1 MYKYLL
7 SLMVVLPI
15 STFVSADETEEA
27 ENAEVEEVVTTGI
40 RSSLIDAISIK
51 RENVGVMEAITA
63 EDFGKFPDG
72 NLAESLARVSGVG
85 IDRSNLEGEGV
96 AVRGFGPELNLV
108 TLNGR
113 QMPTVPGQYGG
124 GRSFNFGDIASPGVA
139 AVELYKSTNNSLPS
153 GGIGSTINMVTTKPL
168 NIDGTK
174 VSVSFG
180 TVHDTTSEA
189 SETPE
194 LSVLYATNKEQWG
207 FSFSGSYQD
216 RNNREEGTRESNW
229 FIPSRMAAMEG
240 YNRLDVHNGQTL
252 NDNNTRSDGLTFYQ
266 EPTAYQ
272 IKDNDRLRKNAQLTF
287 QWAFSDDL
295 VSTFDY
301 TYSGVDFSSVGQMF
315 GSWLG
320 GWDTAQGTINENGVY
335 TDVVVG
341 NRAYDHQLIWGDTK
355 SANRSIGMNHV
366 FTYSDSLTFTFDAH
380 HSTALKNGT
389 ELPNELGMSTA
400 KRATV
405 THTNGG
411 SSGINSFS
419 YDAEFLPS
427 DYYISNIY
435 ARDAYKQNNM
445 NQVQLIGEWINL
457 NGGLVTSV
465 DFGVSQTKS
474 TFKDRRYE
482 ESNSLQGPSADAF
495 DDSLFVKTDLDDFMD
510 AFGTELGTS
519 YYFAV
524 DKDAAV
530 AAFIA
535 AGGSADP
542 GSIDLNERIAE
553 DLQSA
558 FIQFNMETELYG
570 KPLNIIAGVRYE
582 ESDTVS
588 TSLEAKPTFI
598 RVDFIDGVQYVNEG
612 GIVDAPRSGSTED
625 VLPSLAMSYSLSENE
640 VLRFSASKTIARPSL
655 QDKRSGLQY
664 GNADFWNP
672 TASGGNPNLES
683 LKSNNFDLAY
693 ENYYAEG
700 SYFAANIFRKEISD
714 FISSSTVQGVTVD
727 GLTNAAYGEN
737 ILASRA
743 CMQEWVDA
751 GRPDTVSYDAEGA
764 WTYCVSQQAIWAQP
778 WMNDNQHAMWVALAK
793 AHHGGTLPSMW
804 NNGWAFG
811 QPWSTNTC
819 NDGGWWRCNPGY
831 IDSTSS
837 DPLALFSVTR
847 PMNLEEGNVSG
858 LELTLQHLFEGTP
871 YGMQFNFTKITGG
884 DVDID
889 RDDVGTQ
896 FILPGFGDAGN
907 LSVFYEDDKHT
918 FRVAANY
925 RGETVAGFGNYE
937 QPLYVEERLQ
947 IDATYQYRVNENTT
961 VFLDMMNINDE
972 TTRLH
977 ARYSEM
983 LFLSQ
988 DHGPIFKFGFRSNF

>member
-1 MYKYLL
+1 MQKYLL
-7 SLMVVLPI
+7 SLMVLLPFTTI
-15 STFVSADETEEA
+15 SFAQEAEEA
-27 ENAEVEEVVTTGI
+27 ENSDVEEVVTTGI
-40 RSSLIDAISIK
+40 RSSLIDAITIK
-51 RENVGVMEAITA
+51 RDNVGVMEAITA

-113 QMPTVPGQYGG
+113 QMPTVPGQWGG
-124 GRSFNFGDIASPGVA
+124 GRSFNFGDIASPGIA
-139 AVELYKSTNNSLPS
+139 AVELFKSTNNSLPS

-168 NIDGTK
+168 NIEGTK
-174 VSVSFG
+174 YSVSVG
-180 TVHDTTSEA
+180 TVHDTSSTT

-194 LSVLYATNKEQWG
+194 ISMLYATSTDKWG

-229 FIPSRMAAMEG
+229 FIPARMAAMEG
-240 YNRLDVHNGQTL
+240 YARLDVHNGQTL
-252 NDNNTRSDGLTFYQ
+252 NDNNTRADGLTFYQ

-287 QWAFSDDL
+287 QWAFSDNF
-295 VSTFDY
+295 VSTVDY

-320 GWDTAQGTINENGVY
+320 GWDTAQGTISENGVF

-355 SANRSIGMNHV
+355 SSNRSIGMNHEFV
-366 FTYSDSLTFTFDAH
+366 YSDSLTFTLDAH
-380 HSTALKNGT
+380 HSTAIKNGT

-411 SSGINSFS
+411 SSGINSFA
-419 YDAEFLPS
+419 YDTEFLAS
-427 DYYISNIY
+427 DYFISNIY
-435 ARDAYKQNNM
+435 ARDAFKKNDM
-445 NQVQLIGEWINL
+445 NQYQLIGEWTNL
-457 NGGLVTSV
+457 NDGIIKSV
-465 DFGVSQTKS
+465 DFGVTRTLSK
-474 TFKDRRYE
+474 FYDRRAE
-482 ESNSLQGPSADAF
+482 NATSLLSPNADDF
-495 DDSLFVKTDLDDFMD
+495 DDSLFQKTSLDGFMD
-510 AFGTELGTS
+510 AFDTPIGTS
-519 YYFAV
+519 YYYAV
-524 DKDAAV
+524 DKDAAI
-530 AAFIA
+530 AAYIA
-535 AGGSADP
+535 AGGSLDA
-542 GSIDLNERIAE
+542 GAIDTNERVSEELDA
-553 DLQSA
+553 A
-558 FIQFNMETELYG
+558 FIQFNMETEYLG

-582 ESDTVS
+582 SSDTVS
-588 TSLEAKPTFI
+588 TSLEAKPDLI
-598 RVDFIDGVQYVNEG
+598 RVTMVDPGGLVFLSNQ
-612 GIVDAPRSGSTED
+612 GIVDAERFGSTED
-625 VLPSLAMSYSLSENE
+625 VLPSIAASYSLSENE

-655 QDKRSGLQY
+655 QDKRSQLSY
-664 GNADFWNP
+664 GSSDFWNP

-700 SYFAANIFRKEISD
+700 SYIAVNMFRKEISD
-714 FISSSTVQGVTVD
+714 FISSTTVEGVNVD
-727 GLTNAAYGEN
+727 GLTNAAYGDLIMAARE
-737 ILASRA
+737 
-743 CMQEWVDA
+743 CVQEWVAA
-751 GRPDTVSYDAEGA
+751 GRPDTGFPGEWGSNH
-764 WTYCVSQQAIWAQP
+764 CVSQQALWAQP
-778 WMNDNQHAMWVALAK
+778 WMNDNHHAMWVALAM
-793 AHHGGTLPSMW
+793 ARGVDVS
-804 NNGWAFG
+804 NGFPWG
-811 QPWSTNTC
+811 QC
-819 NDGGWWRCNPGY
+819 DYDGWWRCEPGF
-831 IDSTSS
+831 IDSTSA
-837 DPLALFSVTR
+837 DPLAQFSVTR
-847 PMNLEEGNVSG
+847 PMNLEEGDVSG
-858 LELTLQHLFEGTP
+858 VEFTLQHLFEGTP
-871 YGMQFNFTKITGG
+871 YGMQFNYTKVTGG

-889 RDDVGTQ
+889 RDNVDSQ

-907 LSVFYEDDKHT
+907 LSVFYEDEKHT

-988 DHGPIFKFGFRSNF
+988 DHGPIYKFGFRSNF

>member
-7 SLMVVLPI
+7 SLVVLLPL
-15 STFVSADETEEA
+15 STSLLAQDSDETEKVE
-27 ENAEVEEVVTTGI
+27 EVEEIVTTGI
-40 RSSLIDAISIK
+40 KSSLINAIDIK
-51 RENVGVMEAITA
+51 RNNVGVMEAITA

-113 QMPTVPGQYGG
+113 QMPTVPGQWGG

-139 AVELYKSTNNSLPS
+139 AVELFKSTNNSLPS

-168 NIDGTK
+168 MIDGTK
-174 VSVSFG
+174 VAISVG
-180 TVHDTTSEA
+180 TVHDTSSTT

-194 LSVLYATNKEQWG
+194 VSLLYSTNKDYWG

-229 FIPSRMAAMEG
+229 FIPSRMAALEG
-240 YNRLDVHNGQTL
+240 YFRVTPNQTGIT
-252 NDNNTRSDGLTFYQ
+252 NNNTRADGLTFYQ
-266 EPTAYQ
+266 EPSAYQ

-287 QWAFSDDL
+287 QFAFNDK
-295 VSTFDY
+295 VTSTLDY
-301 TYSGVDFSSVGQMF
+301 TYSGVEFSSQGQMF

-320 GWDTAQGTINENGVY
+320 GWDTQSGTVNSNGVF
-335 TDVVVG
+335 TDVVVA
-341 NRAYDHQLIWGDTK
+341 NRSYDHQLIWGDTK
-355 SANRSIGMNHV
+355 GLNQSLGMNHEFIV
-366 FTYSDSLTFTFDAH
+366 NDSLSIIFDAH
-380 HSTALKNGT
+380 KSSAIKNGT
-389 ELPNELGMSTA
+389 ELPNEMAIATNKQSTI
-400 KRATV
+400 
-405 THTNGG
+405 THINGG

-419 YDAEFLPS
+419 YDNVYESS
-427 DYYISNIY
+427 DYYLSGVL
-435 ARDAYKQNNM
+435 ARDAYKANDM
-445 NQVQLIGEWINL
+445 NQYQLIGEWVNL
-457 NGGLVTSV
+457 DGGLISSV
-465 DFGVSQTKS
+465 DFGVSKTVSK
-474 TFKDRRYE
+474 FRDRRYE
-482 ESNSLQGPSADAF
+482 ENNRIIGASTDDFA
-495 DDSLFVKTDLDDFMD
+495 DSLFVKTDLGDFMD
-510 AFGTELGTS
+510 AFNTTLGTS
-519 YYFAV
+519 YYFDV

-535 AGGSADP
+535 AGGSLDVGP
-542 GSIDLNERIAE
+542 IDLNERIQE
-553 DLQSA
+553 DLESA
-558 FIQFNMETELYG
+558 FIQFNMETEING

-582 ESDTVS
+582 SSDTIS
-588 TSLEAKPTFI
+588 TSLEAAPTTI
-598 RVDFIDGVQYVNEG
+598 RVDYINGVDYIRGETL
-612 GIVDAPRSGSTED
+612 DAPRMGSTED

-640 VLRFSASKTIARPSL
+640 VIRFSASKTIARPSL
-655 QDKRSGLQY
+655 QEKRSGFQY
-664 GNADFWNP
+664 GNSDFWNP
-672 TASGGNPNLES
+672 TATGGNPDLES

-700 SYFAANIFRKEISD
+700 SYVAVNVFRKEISD
-714 FISSSTVQGVTVD
+714 FISSGSKNENMF
-727 GLTNAAYGEN
+727 GLTNAAYGDV
-737 ILASRA
+737 IMAARA
-743 CMQEWVDA
+743 CTQEWVDA
-751 GRPDTVSYDAEGA
+751 GRPDTVSYGDAGS
-764 WTYCVSQQAIWAQP
+764 WTYCVSQQSIWGQP
-778 WMNDNQHAMWVALAK
+778 DFSADTHQAMWVALATI
-793 AHHGGTLPSMW
+793 ANGGSLPEMW

-811 QPWSTNTC
+811 EPWSGNVC

-837 DPLALFSVTR
+837 DPLAIFEVIQ
-847 PMNLEEGNVSG
+847 PNNLQEGDVSG

-871 YGMQFNFTKITGG
+871 YGVQFNYTKITGG

-889 RDDVGTQ
+889 RDDVSSQ

-907 LSVFYEDDKHT
+907 LSVFYEDDVHT

-925 RGETVAGFGNYE
+925 RGETVAGFGDYQ
-937 QPLYVEERLQ
+937 QPLYVEARTQ

-961 VFLDMMNINDE
+961 IFVDMMNINDE

-988 DHGPIFKFGFRSNF
+988 DHGPIYKLGFRSNF